1 MNESDARE
9 RRLAGLVATLQKQRA
24 DLAEMMEKM
33 RAHALSELG
42 PEATGEVSRL
52 RLHPADEASDTA
64 EQEID
69 LALCAS
75 EAAAVER
82 IDAALRRAHA
92 GRYGICERCAT
103 EIDLERLEAAPE
115 TSLCI
120 DCAETLELQRG
131 GRRAAAATA
140 VDEKVPH
147 ATMQAGEEDLTEQR
161 VREAEIDRAIAESEG
176 EPKPSE
182 L

>member
-1 MNESDARE
+1 MDESNSRK
-9 RRLAGLVATLQKQRA
+9 RRLVGLVASLQKRRA
-24 DLAEMMEKM
+24 ELVEMMEKM

-52 RLHPADEASDTA
+52 RLHAADEASDTA
-64 EQEID
+64 EQETD

-82 IDAALRRAHA
+82 IDATLRRAHA
-92 GRYGICERCAT
+92 GRYGTCERCQS
-103 EIDLERLEAAPE
+103 EIELERLEAAPE

-120 DCAETLELQRG
+120 DCAETAELQREK
-131 GRRAAAATA
+131 RRPAAAKA
-140 VDEKVPH
+140 VEEKMPH
-147 ATMQAGEEDLTEQR
+147 ATIQAGEEDLTEQR

-176 EPKPSE
+176 GPKPSE